1 MRIADR
7 WETQEI
13 AKNGSFD
20 IDFKYF
26 IMHYRKCIA
35 ISYYSLV
42 IDTTLKSDIPPYL
55 VKNLT
60 EENWRV
66 IMTTDEKNKNKI
78 KMKNAVWH

>member
-1 MRIADR
+1 
-7 WETQEI
+7 
-13 AKNGSFD
+13 
-20 IDFKYF
+20 
-26 IMHYRKCIA
+26 MHYRKCIA

-55 VKNLT
+55 AKNLT

-78 KMKNAVWH
+78 KMKNAV

>member
-1 MRIADR
+1 
-7 WETQEI
+7 
-13 AKNGSFD
+13 
-20 IDFKYF
+20 
-26 IMHYRKCIA
+26 MHYRKCIA

-78 KMKNAVWH
+78 KMKNAV